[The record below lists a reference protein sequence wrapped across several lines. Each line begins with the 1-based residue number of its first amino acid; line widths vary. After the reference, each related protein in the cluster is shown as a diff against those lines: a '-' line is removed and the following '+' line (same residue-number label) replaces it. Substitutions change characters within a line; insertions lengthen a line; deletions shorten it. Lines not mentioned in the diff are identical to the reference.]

1 MYPLGMTIASQ
12 EAEEA
17 MKSTSTAVVVCLML
31 SAGQAAFAGTSDIL
45 IGLDEK
51 ITYGPDGL
59 VNGPPGKEAVLVMDV
74 SNPAKPRIR
83 ASLPLMNSLL
93 GPPTNLQITPDGR
106 LGLVANSVTNVHD
119 GAAWKTVPDD
129 KLFVIDLAAS
139 PPKLIDTLTVGK
151 RPSGLSISRKGD
163 LALVANR
170 VGKSISVLSI
180 QGGMVKVVG
189 EVPVEQDVAAVVITP
204 DGKRAFVCMPLMN
217 KVGVLSIDGTNITYD
232 KALDIPVAFNPFN
245 IDVTPDGRH
254 VVVSNTGARSINAD
268 AEVTIEATGV
278 HPHVV
283 SITAPGTNP
292 EGFAIAPN
300 GKWAVALLLEGTDAK
315 PTDWNH
321 TKGGH
326 AALMSIGANGMLTV
340 LDRAPLGALPEG
352 VAFSPNSQYVYISN
366 YIDKTLQVFRIA
378 GNRLAPVVTMP
389 LPGQPAAM
397 RGPAR

>member
-1 MYPLGMTIASQ
+1 MR
-12 EAEEA
+12 
-17 MKSTSTAVVVCLML
+17 
-31 SAGQAAFAGTSDIL
+31 F
-45 IGLDEK
+45 
-51 ITYGPDGL
+51 
-59 VNGPPGKEAVLVMDV
+59 
-74 SNPAKPRIR
+74 
-83 ASLPLMNSLL
+83 
-93 GPPTNLQITPDGR
+93 
-106 LGLVANSVTNVHD
+106 
-119 GAAWKTVPDD
+119 
-129 KLFVIDLAAS
+129 
-139 PPKLIDTLTVGK
+139 
-151 RPSGLSISRKGD
+151 
-163 LALVANR
+163 ANR
-170 VGKSISVLSI
+170 VGKSVSVLSI
-180 QGGMVKVVG
+180 QGGMVKAVG
-189 EVPVEQDVAAVVITP
+189 EVPMEQDVAAVVITP

-283 SITAPGTNP
+283 SIIAPGTNP

-300 GKWAVALLLEGTDAK
+300 GKWAVAPLLEGTDAK

-340 LDRAPLGALPEG
+340 LDKAPLGALPEG
-352 VAFSPNSQYVYISN
+352 VAFSPNSQYVYIGN

-378 GNRLAPVVTMP
+378 GNRLAPVETMP
-389 LPGQPAAM
+389 LPGQPASM